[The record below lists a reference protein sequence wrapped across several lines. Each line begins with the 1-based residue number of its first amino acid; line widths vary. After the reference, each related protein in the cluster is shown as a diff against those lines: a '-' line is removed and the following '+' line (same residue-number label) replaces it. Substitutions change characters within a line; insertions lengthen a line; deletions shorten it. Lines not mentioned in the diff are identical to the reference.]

1 MKKVLFVLLIACVAF
16 IGCQAKEAEASRGHR
31 DPCESFLSSVLN
43 ECGSHP
49 QAEEKLEAGVG
60 LDIPLYKSEKLIVD
74 QENKLNLNSGAIDEG
89 DFSTYTVFKPQLDE
103 GILQTA
109 WNKIKGLFNRGE

>member
-1 MKKVLFVLLIACVAF
+1 MKKIIFIMLVCVTF
-16 IGCQAKEAEASRGHR
+16 MGCKAIEAEASSRRHR

-74 QENKLNLNSGAIDEG
+74 QENRVNLNSGAIDEG
-89 DFSTYTVFKPQLDE
+89 DFSTYTVFKPQLEE
-103 GILQTA
+103 GILQIA
-109 WNKIKGLFNRGE
+109 WSKIKGLFGGE